1 MAFSNELLRHGKIYF
16 KDVDKKVIIKSY
28 RPRKGRNGKTAA
40 KIAENRVVF
49 EIRTRLYK
57 AIQK

>member
-28 RPRKGRNGKTAA
+28 RPRKGQNGKIAA

-49 EIRTRLYK
+49 EIRTLL
-57 AIQK
+57 